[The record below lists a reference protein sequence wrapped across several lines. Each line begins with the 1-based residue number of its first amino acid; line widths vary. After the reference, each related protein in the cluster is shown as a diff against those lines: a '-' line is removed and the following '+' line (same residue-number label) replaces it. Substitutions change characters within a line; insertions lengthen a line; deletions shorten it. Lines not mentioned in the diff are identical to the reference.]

1 MERIADFMSSP
12 IISIDSQSTAEDA
25 AKYMGKK
32 NITSLLIKEKQEYVG
47 IITLT
52 DLVKRLVAK
61 GLDPKSTKLF
71 SLMSKPLISMGH
83 HMPLREGNDVMFA
96 KNIKHLAVTKEGNIV
111 GIITT
116 KDMISAEND
125 MY

>member
-12 IISIDSQSTAEDA
+12 IISIDAQSTAEDG
-25 AKYMGKK
+25 AKYMCEK

-52 DLVKRLVAK
+52 DLVKRVVAK

-83 HMPLREGNDVMFA
+83 HMPLSEGNDVMFA
-96 KNIKHLAVTKEGNIV
+96 KKIKHLVVTKEGSIV
-111 GIITT
+111 GMITT
-116 KDMISAEND
+116 KDMISC
-125 MY
+125 

>member
-12 IISIDSQSTAEDA
+12 VLSIDAESTAEDG
-25 AKYMGKK
+25 AKHMCEK

-61 GLDPKSTKLF
+61 GLDPKSTKLI

-83 HMPLREGNDVMFA
+83 HMPLSEANEVMFA

-111 GIITT
+111 GMVTT
-116 KDMISAEND
+116 KDMISS
-125 MY
+125 

>member
-12 IISIDSQSTAEDA
+12 ALCIDAQSTAEEG
-25 AKYMGKK
+25 AKQMFKQ

-47 IITLT
+47 IVTLT
-52 DLVKRLVAK
+52 DLAKRLVAK

-83 HMPLREGNDVMFA
+83 HMPLSEGNDVMFA
-96 KNIKHLAVTKEGNIV
+96 KKIKHLAVTKEGNIV

>member
-1 MERIADFMSSP
+1 MERIADFMNTP
-12 IISIDSQSTAEDA
+12 VLSINAQSTAEEG
-25 AKYMGKK
+25 AKHMCEK

-47 IITLT
+47 IVTLT

-83 HMPLREGNDVMFA
+83 HMPRSEANDVMF
-96 KNIKHLAVTKEGNIV
+96 KKKIKHLVVTKEGSIV
-111 GIITT
+111 GMLTT
-116 KDMISAEND
+116 KDMISG
-125 MY
+125 

>member
-12 IISIDSQSTAEDA
+12 ALCIDAQSTAEEG
-25 AKYMGKK
+25 AKQMCDK
-32 NITSLLIKEKQEYVG
+32 NITSLLVKEQQEYVG
-47 IITLT
+47 IVTLT
-52 DLVKRLVAK
+52 DLVKRVVAK

-83 HMPLREGNDVMFA
+83 HMPLSEGNDVMFA